1 MKKEEINN
9 ILQIKESY
17 EMPSR
22 LMEILNNKVCR
33 ENIFDKFME
42 FDLDMNCDWFTEYY
56 QQEHSDRKEMKQDF
70 TPSCIYKIFTQYVE
84 DFNSCADICA
94 GTGGLTIS
102 MWSKNKEAY
111 YYCEELSSRALPLLL
126 FNLAIRNVEGQIIH
140 GDSLSEKIEKV
151 YTLHRGNKYSE
162 ILTNEPKTDI
172 KFDYVVTNP
181 PYSLKWDR
189 DKHINDNRFKDFGI
203 PPSSKADYAFIL
215 HGFSKL
221 KDSGTL
227 LAILPHGVL
236 FRGSHEET
244 IRKQLIL
251 QNNFNSIVG
260 LPDKLFIDTQI
271 PTCILELNKKRNQK
285 DVLFIDASKQFVKK
299 DGKQNTMQEEH
310 IRNVVNTLK
319 KRISLDKFSNLVQLP
334 QLEKN
339 NYNLNIP
346 RYVDTF
352 EQEPVPDLLET
363 LKAIEEI
370 DKEIFDCELNF
381 FNMMK
386 TLVGTDK
393 DSKCEVENAI
403 EKYGYY
409 INNKQK
415 RQVPKK
421 TGIIEGQLSLF

>member
-1 MKKEEINN
+1 
-9 ILQIKESY
+9 
-17 EMPSR
+17 
-22 LMEILNNKVCR
+22 
-33 ENIFDKFME
+33 
-42 FDLDMNCDWFTEYY
+42 
-56 QQEHSDRKEMKQDF
+56 
-70 TPSCIYKIFTQYVE
+70 
-84 DFNSCADICA
+84 
-94 GTGGLTIS
+94 
-102 MWSKNKEAY
+102 
-111 YYCEELSSRALPLLL
+111 
-126 FNLAIRNVEGQIIH
+126 
-140 GDSLSEKIEKV
+140 
-151 YTLHRGNKYSE
+151 
-162 ILTNEPKTDI
+162 
-172 KFDYVVTNP
+172 
-181 PYSLKWDR
+181 
-189 DKHINDNRFKDFGI
+189 

-244 IRKQLIL
+244 IRKNLIL
-251 QNNFNSIVG
+251 QNNVNSVVG

-271 PTCILELNKKRNQK
+271 PVCILELNKKRNQK

-310 IRNVVNTLK
+310 IKNVVDILK
-319 KRISLDKFSNLVQLP
+319 KRIPLDKFSDLVQLP

-363 LKAIEEI
+363 LKEIEEI
-370 DKEIFDCELNF
+370 DKEIFECELIF

-393 DSKCEVENAI
+393 DSQCEIENAV

-409 INNKQK
+409 IQNKQK
-415 RQVPKK
+415 RQGCKK
-421 TGIIEGQLSLF
+421 TEIMEGQLSLF